1 MKVEIEYCG
10 EWNYL
15 PKATSLVDEIKR
27 SFQVD
32 EKLIRSGGGVFEVI
46 VDGKQ
51 IFSKKRSGRFPDRN
65 EIVNLIKD
73 L

>member
-15 PKATSLVDEIKR
+15 PRAASLVDEITGT
-27 SFQVD
+27 FQVKG
-32 EKLIRSGGGVFEVI
+32 ELIRSGGGVFEVK
-46 VDGKQ
+46 VDGKR
-51 IFSKKRSGRFPDRN
+51 IFSKKKSGRFPHEN
-65 EIVNLIKD
+65 EIINLIQD

>member
-1 MKVEIEYCG
+1 M
-10 EWNYL
+10 
-15 PKATSLVDEIKR
+15 VDEIKR

-46 VDGKQ
+46 VNGKQ

>member
-51 IFSKKRSGRFPDRN
+51 IFSKKRSGRFPDLN